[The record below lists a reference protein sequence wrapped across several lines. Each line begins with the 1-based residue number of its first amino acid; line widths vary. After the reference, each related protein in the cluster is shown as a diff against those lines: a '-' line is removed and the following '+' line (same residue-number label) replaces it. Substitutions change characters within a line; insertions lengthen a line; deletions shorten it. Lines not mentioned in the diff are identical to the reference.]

1 MAVEKK
7 FLIPCMSS
15 LQPIIFLIDLDKN
28 HKKHTGL
35 FKKHFRKKKFE
46 ISSVQQHQ
54 LPISTFPIMCK
65 PLGTVSCHSN
75 KDNEQRQ

>member
-7 FLIPCMSS
+7 FLMPFLSQ
-15 LQPIIFLIDLDKN
+15 LQPIKFIDLDKN

-35 FKKHFRKKKFE
+35 FKEHFRKKKFE
-46 ISSVQQHQ
+46 ISSVQQHP
-54 LPISTFPIMCK
+54 LPISTFPITCK